1 MMKGAHITGLMLANI
16 TPEEVEENTRLLL
29 QGLSEGVK
37 PVVDKVF
44 PLEQAAT
51 AQDYIMENKG
61 SLGKIILDTAAE

>member
-1 MMKGAHITGLMLANI
+1 MKGAHITGLMLANI
-16 TPEEVEENTRLLL
+16 TPEEVEENTHLLL

-37 PVVDKVF
+37 TVVDKVF